1 MKQEQKEPF
10 ELFKVLDQNEFS
22 PYSFMD
28 MLKKSEMSLSKKH
41 YFFGNEMTREYE
53 VFSNAERA
61 IQFYTFKKPTSRSE
75 FIQLYI
81 NKQKA

>member
-10 ELFKVLDQNEFS
+10 VLSKVLEQNEFS
-22 PYSFMD
+22 SYSFMD
-28 MLKKSEMSLSKKH
+28 MLKNSEMSLPKKH

-53 VFSNAERA
+53 TFNKAERVM
-61 IQFYTFKKPTSRSE
+61 QFYEFKELTTRSE